1 MKPKT
6 IIVAI
11 LIILCLILLL
21 QNTQVVTLH
30 IFFWKASISRIFLL
44 PVLVLLGIIIGYV
57 TAKLGKKPKKESKD
71 IENKDSNG
79 ITDEA
84 SD

>member
-6 IIVAI
+6 IIVAV

-21 QNTQVVTLH
+21 QNTQVVTLR

-44 PVLVLLGIIIGYV
+44 PVLVLMGFIVGYV
-57 TAKLGKKPKKESKD
+57 TAKLGEKPKKESRD
-71 IENKDSNG
+71 IENKDSKG
-79 ITDEA
+79 SMDDA